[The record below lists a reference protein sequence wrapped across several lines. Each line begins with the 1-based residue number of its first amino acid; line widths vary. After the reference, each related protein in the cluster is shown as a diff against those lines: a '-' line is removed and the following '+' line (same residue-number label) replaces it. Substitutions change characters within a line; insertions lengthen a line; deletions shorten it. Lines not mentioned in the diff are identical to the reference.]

1 MSKMSFS
8 NRFNSNQEG
17 EEEDIEY
24 NQMETNNYYDN
35 QYEQQNSNQFNQVGS
50 FKQTYALDNY
60 NNEESDHGFESTDQF
75 RHNNFDLFV
84 VKKNENIK
92 KSPLQPYQNQEN
104 YNYNK
109 QTRSKSPSI
118 SQLPDFLKNQA
129 ERSSSY
135 IKLGSSQQQSKQ
147 QIQNE
152 RCQKLYEL
160 GEKKRQELMQ
170 KKRDSDILKENQSQC
185 TFRPQS
191 FTKKS
196 IYSAQTQSSLNIF
209 ERTNLWNEQK
219 KLKIDSIKEADK
231 DKDLEEC
238 TFQPQIK
245 NSKQSHLVNMSIYP
259 NQNGIGLKGVDKFLK
274 RQILARRAK
283 EELEAQKENPFCHVE
298 NKNVNKNIDQIPI
311 QTLTKRAKI
320 QEQVCQSQDYQ
331 NFNQAIKNLRYQLH
345 NIEI

>member
-1 MSKMSFS
+1 MSFS
-8 NRFNSNQEG
+8 NKFNSNQE
-17 EEEDIEY
+17 EEEDMVYDQIES
-24 NQMETNNYYDN
+24 NNYYEN
-35 QYEQQNSNQFNQVGS
+35 QYEQQIGNQYNQAS
-50 FKQTYALDNY
+50 FKQNYAQDNY
-60 NNEESDHGFESTDQF
+60 YKEESDHGFESTDQF
-75 RHNNFDLFV
+75 RHNNFDMFV
-84 VKKNENIK
+84 VKKSENTK
-92 KSPLQPYQNQEN
+92 KLPLQPYQNQEN
-104 YNYNK
+104 YNFNK

-118 SQLPDFLKNQA
+118 SHLPDFLKNQA

-135 IKLGSSQQQSKQ
+135 IKQSGSQQQSKQ

-152 RCQKLYEL
+152 RCQMLYEL

-219 KLKIDSIKEADK
+219 KLKLDSIKEADK

-298 NKNVNKNIDQIPI
+298 NKNINKNIDQIPI
-311 QTLTKRAKI
+311 QTLTKRAKM
-320 QEQVCQSQDYQ
+320 QDQVCQSQDYQ
-331 NFNQAIKNLRYQLH
+331 NFNQAIKNLRQQLH

>member
-1 MSKMSFS
+1 MNKMSFS
-8 NRFNSNQEG
+8 NRFNSNQE
-17 EEEDIEY
+17 EEEDIEHD
-24 NQMETNNYYDN
+24 QMENNN
-35 QYEQQNSNQFNQVGS
+35 QLEYQHEKQNSNLYNQGS
-50 FKQTYALDNY
+50 FKQNCSQDNY
-60 NNEESDHGFESTDQF
+60 NDEESDHGFESSDQF
-75 RHNNFDLFV
+75 RHNNFEMFV
-84 VKKNENIK
+84 VKKSENIK
-92 KSPLQPYQNQEN
+92 KQPLQPYQNQEN
-104 YNYNK
+104 YNFNK
-109 QTRSKSPSI
+109 QIRSKSPSI

-135 IKLGSSQQQSKQ
+135 LKYSGSQQQSKQ

-160 GEKKRQELMQ
+160 GEKKRLELMQ
-170 KKRDSDILKENQSQC
+170 KKRDSDTLKENQSQC

-298 NKNVNKNIDQIPI
+298 NKNINKNIDQIPF
-311 QTLTKRAKI
+311 QTITKRAKM
-320 QEQVCQSQDYQ
+320 QDQVCQSQDHQ
-331 NFNQAIKNLRYQLH
+331 NFNLAIKNLRYQLH